1 MTREPLTDLERA
13 AIAQARDFLERR
25 CWASVRGVTI
35 LDVRHAVAVHLRGK
49 SVNGQTVRVE
59 VLLRPDGRTEG
70 PRLLRRREQQRTA
83 RRAWEG
89 RAA

>member
-1 MTREPLTDLERA
+1 MTREPRTDRERA
-13 AIAQARDFLERR
+13 AIAQAREFLERR
-25 CWASVRGVTI
+25 CWASCRGTTI

-49 SVNGQTVRVE
+49 SVEGQTVRVE
-59 VLLRPDGRTEG
+59 VLLRPDGTTEG
-70 PRLLRRREQQRTA
+70 PREVTRRQHKRTA